1 MYALIR
7 TGGKQYLVSP
17 GDQIE
22 VEYLPGKAG
31 DAVLFSDVLAVRT
44 GDQLLTG
51 MAAASASVSGTIVAQ
66 TRGPKLKVLKYRKT
80 KQYKIMRGHRQHL
93 TSIQVSE
100 ITV

>member
-7 TGGKQYLVSP
+7 SGGKQYRVSP

-31 DAVLFSDVLAVRT
+31 DPVQFQEVLAVRT
-44 GDQLLTG
+44 DDQLLTG
-51 MAAASASVSGTIVAQ
+51 PNAAGARVSGTIVAQ
-66 TRGPKLKVLKYRKT
+66 TRGPKLKVLKFRKT

-93 TSIQVSE
+93 TSVQVGD
-100 ITV
+100 IKV